1 MADLNN
7 STDTVVWCQKEQF
20 EISVYIFKL
29 TNSLLKFKKTFS
41 TFFFVADSVVEP
53 EPVKIRRLRA
63 ITYKLTFF
71 ANKFFS
77 TSYDNYCILSQI
89 NQFLS
94 KLKEKIGPLLKKWNN
109 YRYT

>member
-41 TFFFVADSVVEP
+41 TFFS
-53 EPVKIRRLRA
+53 RRQCCGAGAGENTPASGHYL
-63 ITYKLTFF
+63 
-71 ANKFFS
+71 
-77 TSYDNYCILSQI
+77 
-89 NQFLS
+89 
-94 KLKEKIGPLLKKWNN
+94 
-109 YRYT
+109 